1 MKDRRVNSLKSRRS
15 VAVIAISLVVILV
28 ALLLFHW
35 WDKQQ
40 GDSLWDDLGESVD
53 KTITYEGKEYQFRD
67 NIQTVL
73 IMGLDKFE
81 ADTAPDSYNNDMQ
94 ADFLTLLVLDRDDD
108 TVTTL
113 QINRDSMGQIN
124 ILGLDGESIGTKT
137 AQLALSYSYG
147 SGKKDSCKNTVKAV
161 SDFLYETPI
170 NHYISL
176 TMDAVS
182 ELNDMIGGVEVTIL
196 DDFSWRDSELKKGEK
211 VVLSGEQALI
221 YVKSRAGIGDETN
234 ISRMK
239 RQRQYLDALY
249 TKLSDT
255 VEKDSTFISKM
266 GLKLSEYMI
275 SDCTIAQLE
284 RISQFIS
291 KYDAGNIIE
300 VKGESKLGEQHVE
313 FHPDE
318 AALQKQIVEL
328 FYEPKQ

>member
-1 MKDRRVNSLKSRRS
+1 MKDRRANTLRSRRT
-15 VAVIAISLVVILV
+15 VAAIAISLVVILLT
-28 ALLLFHW
+28 LLLFHW
-35 WDKQQ
+35 WKEQQ
-40 GDSLWDDLGESVD
+40 GDSLWDDFGAAAD

-67 NIQTVL
+67 NIQTIL

-81 ADTAPDSYNNDMQ
+81 ADASPDSYNNDMQ

-147 SGKKDSCKNTVKAV
+147 SGKKDSCRNTVEAV

-182 ELNDMIGGVEVTIL
+182 ELNDMLDGIEVTL
-196 DDFSWRDSELKKGEK
+196 LEDFKWDESEHKKGET
-211 VVLSGEQALI
+211 VLLNGEQALS
-221 YVKSRAGIGDETN
+221 YVRSRDSVGDETN

-300 VKGESKLGEQHVE
+300 IKGESKLGEQHVE